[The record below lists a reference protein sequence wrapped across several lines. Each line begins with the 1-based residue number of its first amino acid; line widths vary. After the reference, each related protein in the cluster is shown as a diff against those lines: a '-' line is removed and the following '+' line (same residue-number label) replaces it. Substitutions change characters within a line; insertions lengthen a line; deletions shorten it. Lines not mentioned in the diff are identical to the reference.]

1 MKRQLLSLF
10 KQPQLKP
17 KDLWLTLILALLWL
31 GATNLRPWII
41 QTRCAKDAAACAPAS
56 VEGLDRYSLGKN
68 NGTAEDIS
76 TDTQIFTGVWAY
88 GIPVALQ
95 VTRAVMTGGPIGA
108 AFFIAGEDALLITQ
122 TLVLNGTANEI
133 VRLFVQRPRPYV
145 YGDPGYYGTNPANYT
160 SFYSGHT
167 SFSSAMNTALFLVL
181 LGRAAPIWLLVL
193 TGAGGQAITL
203 LTGVTRILAGRHFFT
218 DVMCG
223 AIAGL
228 VIAFWVALAHRTDRS
243 AQ

>member
-10 KQPQLKP
+10 KQPQVKR
-17 KDLWLTLILALLWL
+17 KDLWLTLLGALLWL
-31 GATNLRPWII
+31 GATNLRPYII
-41 QTRCAKDAAACAPAS
+41 QTRCAKDVSACSPS
-56 VEGLDRYSLGKN
+56 RVEGWDQYSLGKN

-76 TDTQIFTGVWAY
+76 TDTQVVTGVLAY
-88 GIPVALQ
+88 VVPTALQ
-95 VTRAVMTGGPIGA
+95 ITRAVMTSSPMA
-108 AFFIAGEDALLITQ
+108 DAFFIAGQDALLITQ
-122 TLVLNGTANEI
+122 TLVFNGTANEI

-145 YGDPGYYGTNPANYT
+145 YGDPSYYGSNFANYT

-181 LGRAAPIWLLVL
+181 LGRAAPLWLLVL
-193 TGAGGQAITL
+193 AGAGGQAIVV

-218 DVMCG
+218 DVFWG
-223 AIAGL
+223 AVAGL
-228 VIAFWVALAHRTDRS
+228 VIAFLVALAHRTDQS